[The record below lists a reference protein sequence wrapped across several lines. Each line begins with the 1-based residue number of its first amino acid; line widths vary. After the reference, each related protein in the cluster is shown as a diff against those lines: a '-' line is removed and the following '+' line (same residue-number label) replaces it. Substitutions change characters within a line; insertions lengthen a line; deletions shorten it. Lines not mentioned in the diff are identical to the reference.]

1 MFVAVSGFSMLVG
14 IAGFAI
20 GCFLVYF
27 GFKLEFSA
35 ATINQQM
42 VSLLHLN
49 AGLVSLLVA
58 VCAFGVM
65 AIGPTLSDEPRFG
78 GSVIRKPPEQLGQAV
93 ALTMGFAGCHASHA
107 VPLDSTALFPIVPIV

>member
-1 MFVAVSGFSMLVG
+1 MLVG

-35 ATINQQM
+35 ETINQQM

-58 VCAFGVM
+58 VCAFGVI
-65 AIGPTLSDEPRFG
+65 AVVRGLNTAGLSTDR
-78 GSVIRKPPEQLGQAV
+78 
-93 ALTMGFAGCHASHA
+93 H
-107 VPLDSTALFPIVPIV
+107 